1 MMSQELRTKTVKDL
15 EDLIIS
21 KKNEIVENSKNIV
34 KGSEKNVKK
43 NLFLRKE
50 VARIKTILNEK
61 KLLDTLNEDKTN
73 E

>member
-1 MMSQELRTKTVKDL
+1 MSQELRTKTVKDL

-61 KLLDTLNEDKTN
+61 KLLDTLNEGKTN

>member
-1 MMSQELRTKTVKDL
+1 MSQELRTKTVKDL